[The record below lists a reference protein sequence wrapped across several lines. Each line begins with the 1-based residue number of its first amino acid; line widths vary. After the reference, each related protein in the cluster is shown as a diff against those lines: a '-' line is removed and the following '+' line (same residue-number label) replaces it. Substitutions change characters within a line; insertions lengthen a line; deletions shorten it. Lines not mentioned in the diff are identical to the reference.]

1 MKKIL
6 SLTVAAAMALSLS
19 ACGGSA
25 APATTAA
32 PAETTAAAAAE
43 TTAAAAAETTAAAA
57 ETQAAGTELAG
68 GQTYKFTLA
77 SMYNDPANIPDFN
90 GFGWGIKIFMD
101 LVKERTNGQVE
112 SESYWAGV
120 MGGDI
125 ELSNMVMDGDIDIY
139 YGSPTASIDPV
150 FAAKSIPY
158 LFSDYDQVKELY
170 ASPNAPLFNLIH
182 DRAKEN
188 LGIEMIAAGT
198 GTFRDVMNSK
208 HEVKVPSDLK
218 DLTLRSYEDYIVFAF
233 WNELC
238 NATVLPYS
246 ECYTAFQTGT
256 CDGGEFANTIMVQQK
271 YYEVAKYVTDIHWQW
286 VGHSIFFNGELW
298 DSLPADLQQVLQ
310 ECAWEAFAQEYEIEQ
325 KDEAKAYDELEA
337 HGIEVYHLTDEE
349 RQQWI
354 DYARTTYDY
363 IASELGEDVFA
374 DIMKAAG
381 IDWK

>member
-112 SESYWAGV
+112 IESYWAGV

-158 LFSDYDQVKELY
+158 LFSGYDQVKELY

-182 DRAKEN
+182 DRAHRAE
-188 LGIEMIAAGT
+188 
-198 GTFRDVMNSK
+198 F
-208 HEVKVPSDLK
+208 
-218 DLTLRSYEDYIVFAF
+218 
-233 WNELC
+233 
-238 NATVLPYS
+238 
-246 ECYTAFQTGT
+246 FQSQ
-256 CDGGEFANTIMVQQK
+256 IQK
-271 YYEVAKYVTDIHWQW
+271 Y
-286 VGHSIFFNGELW
+286 F
-298 DSLPADLQQVLQ
+298 
-310 ECAWEAFAQEYEIEQ
+310 
-325 KDEAKAYDELEA
+325 
-337 HGIEVYHLTDEE
+337 
-349 RQQWI
+349 
-354 DYARTTYDY
+354 
-363 IASELGEDVFA
+363 
-374 DIMKAAG
+374 
-381 IDWK
+381 